1 MCALRAPRQWVGSTG
16 RQGSVR
22 HYSKLFPT
30 SGIREQSPIETYQVE
45 CFPGLAPE
53 EPNISVILID
63 DVGNGLPSTY
73 GREVHTPALDRI
85 AGSVIVVPTISDI
98 VVTQKE
104 TNIAGVW
111 PPLRSALQYSDSQL
125 GEPKNLTKPSVSPGS
140 VPKHIV
146 ETAE

>member
-1 MCALRAPRQWVGSTG
+1 VGASLGKPVGQRQPKKKVTLRISCHLCALRAPRQWVGLTG

-22 HYSKLFPT
+22 HHSKLFPT

-73 GREVHTPALDRI
+73 GGEVHTPALDRI

-104 TNIAGVW
+104 TNIEA
-111 PPLRSALQYSDSQL
+111 
-125 GEPKNLTKPSVSPGS
+125 
-140 VPKHIV
+140 
-146 ETAE
+146 